1 MSTPHFYKGIQ
12 MIAIYCRQS
21 VEKKDSISIETQEQE
36 CRLKLRAGEE
46 SFVRVYADRG
56 YSGKDTNRPGFKQMI
71 LDVERGTVTKII
83 VYKIDRMSRSVL
95 DFELIYRELKE
106 HGVDFVSATEDF
118 DTTSITGEAMLR
130 VILIFAQME
139 RETTQKRV
147 SDNFYSRAER
157 GFFLAGSA
165 PIGYIKVPD
174 CIDSKKTSRLE
185 ENPETSCIIRFIYR
199 SYLSGRSI
207 GEIVAAL
214 NSPEC
219 EIKHDLQFSNVRI
232 SRILGN
238 PVYVRANADVYAYF
252 KSRGAV
258 LHNDVSEFSGVCGC
272 TVYGRRQGKKKS
284 KFRDLFGENIQL
296 NRHEGLISADDWLM
310 VQCRINDNKTLRNIG
325 CGTHSWLSGL
335 IKCGWCGY
343 AASVVSGQRN
353 GKRYVY
359 CGGKKNKLCCHNKL
373 GITFDDIENAVAE
386 KIIAHA
392 RELHF
397 HSSYRSE
404 ADDNEVNSLKALRIK
419 LEDEISEIVDSFT
432 QAENALLRGKLNE
445 RMVAIEK
452 RINDIDNRI
461 SKISVRAEKTMN
473 ADSIIPL
480 LEDWENLE
488 MSDKKAIA
496 RLMISRVTIWDKKT
510 PIEVVFY
517 V

>member
-1 MSTPHFYKGIQ
+1 M
-12 MIAIYCRQS
+12 
-21 VEKKDSISIETQEQE
+21 
-36 CRLKLRAGEE
+36 KLRAGEE
-46 SFVRVYADRG
+46 NSVRVYADRG
-56 YSGKDTNRPGFKQMI
+56 YSGKDTNRPGFQQMM
-71 LDVERGTVTKII
+71 LDMERGEVTKII

-157 GFFLAGSA
+157 GFFLAGNA
-165 PIGYIKVPD
+165 PLGYIKVPD
-174 CIDSKKTSRLE
+174 CIDGKKTSRLE
-185 ENPETSCIIRFIYR
+185 EDPETSCMIRFIYR

-207 GEIVAAL
+207 GEIAAEL

-219 EIKHDLQFSNVRI
+219 AIRHDIRFSSVRI

-238 PVYVRANADVYAYF
+238 PVYVRANADVYEYF

-258 LHNDVSEFSGVCGC
+258 LHNDVSEFTGSCGC

-284 KFRDLFGENIQL
+284 KFRELSGENIQL
-296 NRHEGLISADDWLM
+296 NRHEGLIAADDWLM
-310 VQCRINDNKTLRNIG
+310 VQYRLNENRAFRNIG

-359 CGGKKNKLCCHNKL
+359 CGGKKNNLCGHNKL
-373 GITFDDIENAVAE
+373 GITFDDIERAVAD
-386 KIIAHA
+386 KMLAHA

-397 HSSYRSE
+397 HSSDRSDPDE
-404 ADDNEVNSLKALRIK
+404 NEINSLKALRIK
-419 LEDEISEIVDSFT
+419 LEEETAGIVDSFT

-445 RMVAIEK
+445 RMTDIES
-452 RINDIDNRI
+452 RMNDIDVRI
-461 SKISVRAEKTMN
+461 SSLSARPKKTMG

-480 LEDWENLE
+480 LEDWDALE
-488 MSDKKAIA
+488 MSDRKAIA
-496 RLMISRVTIWDKKT
+496 RLMISRVTVWDKKT
-510 PIEVVFY
+510 PVEVIFV